1 MTIRYLLPLIV
12 LGVGGCA
19 ASSTKNPAADGR
31 SLAAAFVAGRAY
43 DSAQNAYK
51 RGDTSRLQRANDA
64 YDRAVA
70 QIPRN
75 DILQG
80 RVAPLLLVNQ
90 LSGVRDALQLDEW
103 AKTASL
109 QRQPELRARALVKY
123 RAAGE
128 FLAANATM
136 KYLDADTFNLVGYQL
151 ADRGTTRADWTR
163 ALQLTQISL
172 DEWDR
177 QLKQLAPKDA
187 RRGDIEAARAA
198 GPLDSHAW
206 ALFRL
211 GRAGKAVKQQEQVL
225 KFARA
230 NPKVLTAELP
240 YHLAEIYRALGR
252 DDDARREYEAALD
265 LNPDAEL
272 SIKIDAALNGTV
284 V

>member
-1 MTIRYLLPLIV
+1 MTIRYFLPLVI

-19 ASSTKNPAADGR
+19 ASSAKNPAADAR

-43 DSAQNAYK
+43 DSAQNAFK
-51 RGDTSRLQRANDA
+51 RSDTPRLQRANEA
-64 YDRAVA
+64 YERAVA
-70 QIPRN
+70 RIPRG

-80 RVAPLLLVNQ
+80 QVAPLLLVNQ
-90 LSGVRDALQLDEW
+90 LSGVREALQLDEW

-163 ALQLTQISL
+163 ALQLTQLSL

-187 RRGDIEAARAA
+187 RRGGIEAARTV

-230 NPKVLTAELP
+230 NPTFLTAELP

-252 DDDARREYEAALD
+252 DDDARREYEAALN
-265 LNPDAEL
+265 LNPDQEL
-272 SIKIDAALNGTV
+272 SIVIDAALNGTV